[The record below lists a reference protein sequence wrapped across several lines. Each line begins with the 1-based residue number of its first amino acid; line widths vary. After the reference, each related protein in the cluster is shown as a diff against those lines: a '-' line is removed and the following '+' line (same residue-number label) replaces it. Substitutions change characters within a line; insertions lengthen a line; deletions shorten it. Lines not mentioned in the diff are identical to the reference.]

1 MNEYTLHSI
10 RTASPFPWAS
20 QVNFNGQ
27 GGCRMLDANGAEV
40 PLLSIIAF
48 SGIMSATLNAQHAQT
63 NAV

>member
-1 MNEYTLHSI
+1 VNEITLQSI
-10 RTASPFPWAS
+10 RAASPFPWAS

-48 SGIMSATLNAQHAQT
+48 SGILTATLSVRPATA
-63 NAV
+63 A

>member
-1 MNEYTLHSI
+1 VNEYTLQSI

-48 SGIMSATLNAQHAQT
+48 SGIMSATLSVQPAQA
-63 NAV
+63 A